1 MITMCFCGFLMLMFL
16 PKIEAEQALSFLLG
30 VLVSEKLKSVKS
42 LSKRNL
48 AVITILGFVIGASAL
63 AFKQLPMVRE
73 YEGKFVYAIVQM
85 MIKLP
90 FAISL
95 VTVLSFLP
103 LLLKSRYLML
113 AGIISYELYLM
124 HFPSYIYLEG
134 RLTWAV
140 LLFFGSFIVAYVFN
154 RLNVISN

>member
-1 MITMCFCGFLMLMFL
+1 MLMFL

-113 AGIISYELYLM
+113 AGIISYELYLR
-124 HFPSYIYLEG
+124 G
-134 RLTWAV
+134 
-140 LLFFGSFIVAYVFN
+140 LL
-154 RLNVISN
+154 